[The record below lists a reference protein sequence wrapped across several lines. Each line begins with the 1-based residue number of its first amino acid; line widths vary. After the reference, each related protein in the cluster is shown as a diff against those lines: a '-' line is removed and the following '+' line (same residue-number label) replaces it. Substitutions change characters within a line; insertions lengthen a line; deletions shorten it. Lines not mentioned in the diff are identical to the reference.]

1 MIKFSLSFHCNYK
14 RIIIDVNY
22 VENPVNNTM
31 VKLNVVILF
40 IVLNAYKNHNF
51 KLISNVLDAILEL

>member
-1 MIKFSLSFHCNYK
+1 
-14 RIIIDVNY
+14 
-22 VENPVNNTM
+22 M

-51 KLISNVLDAILEL
+51 KLISNALDAILEL